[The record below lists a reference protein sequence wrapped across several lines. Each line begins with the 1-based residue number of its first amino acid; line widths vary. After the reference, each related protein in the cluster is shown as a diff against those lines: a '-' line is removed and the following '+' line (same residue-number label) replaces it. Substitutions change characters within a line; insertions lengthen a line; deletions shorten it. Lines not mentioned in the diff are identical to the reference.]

1 METYLSQYLIS
12 DEELAQCER
21 KFRDTLN
28 QDLVSD
34 NRLRNF
40 MKLFILAKVSMEA
53 IDDMDLSAFVR
64 SLHDDVAKAK
74 QNLSG
79 CLSSRAT
86 EVKEK
91 TEKVIEEAQLVE
103 DEFRERGKCIDDV
116 LEGLGAV
123 THNQDINALKD
134 EINEKMSA
142 LEQLI
147 SSFVKLRQE
156 ESFSKLCQL
165 AQGQTDSSN

>member
-21 KFRDTLN
+21 KFRDALS

-34 NRLRNF
+34 NRLRAF
-40 MKLFILAKVSMEA
+40 LQLFILAKVSMET
-53 IDDMDLSAFVR
+53 IDKMDLSAFVR
-64 SLHDDVAKAK
+64 TLHDDVAKAK
-74 QNLSG
+74 QNLSEN
-79 CLSSRAT
+79 LTTRAA

-103 DEFRERGKCIDDV
+103 DEFRERGKCIEDV
-116 LEGLGAV
+116 LEGLGTAPD
-123 THNQDINALKD
+123 NQDVNALRD
-134 EINEKMSA
+134 AINEKMSA

-165 AQGQTDSSN
+165 AQGQADSSN